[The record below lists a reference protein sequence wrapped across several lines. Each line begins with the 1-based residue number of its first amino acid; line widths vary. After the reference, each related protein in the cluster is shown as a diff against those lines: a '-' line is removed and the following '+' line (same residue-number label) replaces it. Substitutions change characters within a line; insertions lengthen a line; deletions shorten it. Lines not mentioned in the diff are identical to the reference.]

1 MIFLLLQLLS
11 DVFVP
16 MSPITEA
23 LFPLVSNYS
32 TRDKNFRSNA
42 INLILLLEQKISV
55 VKIVEGF
62 SRTRIFQFVL
72 VGFGFLIVEVF
83 KQPSK

>member
-16 MSPITEA
+16 MSRITEA
-23 LFPLVSNYS
+23 LVPLVSNYS

-42 INLILLLEQKISV
+42 ISLILLLEQKISV
-55 VKIVEGF
+55 VKIMEGF
-62 SRTRIFQFVL
+62 YRTRIFQFVL